1 MAGDILIDRIPGET
15 RIARM
20 EGGRLA
26 EIMILRDDAP
36 PAIGQIFLGRVNR
49 VVPGLDAAFVELGQ
63 GAPGLLA
70 ARDAVP
76 GDAAAVRPINRL
88 VHEGERI
95 IVQITREALGDKGP
109 RLSADIALPGRLV
122 ALTPRRDQAR
132 LSPRIAPADRA
143 RLSAVAEVLAD
154 DAAIPGGVVLRTR
167 AQDADKEEIIAEAHA
182 LARQWAALET
192 AAEQAGGPA
201 RLFDGGPA
209 ITRAL
214 AAWSLDPAAI
224 HVEGQTLYNE
234 TRTALEAG
242 IETNLAA
249 RCIRH
254 NGEAALFEESGVEAA
269 LEAALLPRVA
279 LEGGGWLMIEETEAL
294 VAIDVNT
301 GGSVARHGSAREA
314 AIKTNLAAAREI
326 TRQLR
331 LRNLGGLIVIDFLHL
346 EAARE
351 RRALIAVLRAAL
363 AGDRAPIRLSGL
375 SQFGLVELTRRRT
388 GQSLGQLLGG
398 ACAQCGGRRAKGV
411 RTIGQDVLRQMARC
425 AAVATPGPMTVRAA
439 PAVIA
444 WLEGSAALDALQAEL
459 ARAVSLEPAGGDD
472 AEMIE
477 VFIAG

>member
-1 MAGDILIDRIPGET
+1 MAGDILIDRVPGET

-36 PAIGQIFLGRVNR
+36 PATGQIFLGRINR

-63 GAPGLLA
+63 GAAPGLLA

-95 IVQITREALGDKGP
+95 IVQITRQALGDKGP

-122 ALTPRRDQAR
+122 ALTPRHPQAR
-132 LSPRIAPADRA
+132 LSPRIAPADSA
-143 RLSAVAEVLAD
+143 RLSAVAEALAD
-154 DAAIPGGVVLRTR
+154 DAAVPGGVVLRTR
-167 AQDADKEEIIAEAHA
+167 AQDAGKEEIIAEAHA
-182 LARQWAALET
+182 LARQWAVLET
-192 AAEQAGGPA
+192 AAKQANGPV

-224 HVEGQTLYNE
+224 RIEGQALYNE
-234 TRTALEAG
+234 TCAALEPG
-242 IETNLAA
+242 LAA
-249 RCIRH
+249 RCICH
-254 NGEAALFEESGVEAA
+254 DGAAALFEEAGVEAA
-269 LEAALLPRVA
+269 LEAALSPRVA

-301 GGSVARHGSAREA
+301 GGSVACHGSAREA
-314 AIKTNLAAAREI
+314 AVKTNLTAAREI
-326 TRQLR
+326 ARQLR
-331 LRNLGGLIVIDFLHL
+331 LRNLGGLVVIDFLHL

-351 RRALIAVLRAAL
+351 RRALMAALRAAL

-388 GQSLGQLLGG
+388 GQSLSRLLGG
-398 ACAQCGGRRAKGV
+398 ACPQCGGRRAKAV

-425 AAVATPGPMTVRAA
+425 ARRAAPGLITVRAA

-444 WLEGSAALDALQAEL
+444 WLEGSAALAALQAEL